1 MPAPTFAFAGGSF
14 LVVAVLLVF
23 FLAIAYGYYSRSG
36 TEITPRGQGEEAMG
50 DPDSFRDTSQ
60 VVTNWSRGTGAQHR
74 RNKPKPR
81 TPEELADALDPETLA
96 RLQAWREHLKTNAAP
111 GLVAPADPAR
121 DHVRGSPEGDITIVA
136 YGDFQCPSCQ
146 TADWEIRTLQKELG
160 EERLLYVF
168 RHFPL
173 ADVHL
178 GALDA
183 AQAVEHAATQGRF
196 WALHDAIYRSPR
208 APTRDSL
215 LVAGQKAGLDTD
227 ELDRVLAER
236 PYTERIAEDFD
247 TGMRSGVDGTPTL
260 FVNGVR
266 HDGDMDRETL
276 RAVIDAARPGA

>member
-1 MPAPTFAFAGGSF
+1 MLAMPFALAGGSF
-14 LVVAVLLVF
+14 VFLAFLVVF
-23 FLAIAYGYYSRSG
+23 FLAIAYAYYSRSG
-36 TEITPRGQGEEAMG
+36 TEITPRGAGEDAMG
-50 DPDSFRDTSQ
+50 DPESFRDTSQ
-60 VVTNWSRGTGAQHR
+60 VVTNWSRGTGSKHQ

-81 TPEELADALDPETLA
+81 TPEELAEALDPETLA

-111 GLVAPADPAR
+111 GLVAPPDPAR
-121 DHVRGSPEGDITIVA
+121 DHVRGSAEGEVTIVA
-136 YGDFQCPSCQ
+136 YGDFQCPACQ

-160 EERLLYVF
+160 EDRLLYVF

-183 AQAVEHAATQGRF
+183 AQAVEHAATRGRF
-196 WALHDAIYRSPR
+196 WDLHDAIYRSSRP
-208 APTRDSL
+208 PTRESL
-215 LVAGQKAGLDTD
+215 MVAAQKVGIGAD
-227 ELDRVLAER
+227 ELVRVLDER

-266 HDGDMDRETL
+266 HDGDMDRETI
-276 RAVIDAARPGA
+276 RSVIEAAPS